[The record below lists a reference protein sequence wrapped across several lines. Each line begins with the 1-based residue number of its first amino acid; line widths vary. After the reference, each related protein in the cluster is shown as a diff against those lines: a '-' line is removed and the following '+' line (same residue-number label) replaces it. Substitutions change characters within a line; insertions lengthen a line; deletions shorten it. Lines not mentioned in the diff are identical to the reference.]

1 MKNTFN
7 IGGKILELN
16 QPLIMGI
23 LNVTPDS
30 FYKDSRFNP
39 NQEAFLKKAETMIKE
54 GAHLLDIGGYSTRPG
69 GTEVSEQEELD
80 RLIPAIEKLRSR
92 FPDTPVSAD
101 TFRAA
106 VAREALNAGA
116 ALINDISG
124 GDFDPGMFPLI
135 IEKKP
140 VYILMHQEG
149 HSMKDLHAPRSYRD
163 LLPEVFDKLFT
174 KANYLRSR
182 GVTDILLDPG
192 FGFSKTPEENYELL
206 QHLPLLQNEHFPLLV
221 GMSRKSMIW
230 RLLAITPEEALPYS
244 LYIHGLA
251 ALKGAKVIRVHDP
264 LPHTKILQINT
275 QFNYSL
281 PYNNF

>member
-1 MKNTFN
+1 MKNTLN
-7 IGGKILELN
+7 IGGKILSLN

-39 NQEAFLKKAETMIKE
+39 NQEAFLKKAETMIEE
-54 GAHLLDIGGYSTRPG
+54 GVHLLDVGGYSTRPG
-69 GTEVSEQEELD
+69 GSEVSEEEELD
-80 RLIPAIEKLRSR
+80 RVIPAIEKLRGR
-92 FPDTPVSAD
+92 FPGTPVSVD
-101 TFRAA
+101 TFRSA

-116 ALINDISG
+116 AVVNDISG
-124 GDFDPGMFPLI
+124 GDFDAAMFPLI

-149 HSMKDLHAPRSYRD
+149 RSVADMHSAGSYPD
-163 LLPEVFDKLFT
+163 LLPAVFDKLFK
-174 KANYLRSR
+174 KAAYLRSH
-182 GVTDILLDPG
+182 GVADILLDPG
-192 FGFSKTPEENYELL
+192 FGFSKSLEENYRLL
-206 QHLPLLQNEHFPLLV
+206 QHLKLLQNEYYPLLA

-230 RLLAITPEEALPYS
+230 KLLHISPEEALPYS

-251 ALKGAKVIRVHDP
+251 VAKGAKIIRVHDP
-264 LPHTKILQINT
+264 FPHAGILQIHR
-275 QFNYSL
+275 QLKYSL